1 MYLLRFALCP
11 NIWPILETKF
21 SGLLR
26 RMCVSQCL
34 NMRSVLLLICDLMLL
49 VCFCFIDRRAKY
61 LAPREEFSIFP
72 CCCCPECAFSSS
84 CLECPL
90 LFCYL
95 PIPISPAYFLETL
108 AKCTQML
115 PVMLGLAGL
124 PILKINE
131 TNTSAPP
138 FFVRIIHIVA
148 HNDNSLNSIL
158 LCQFPFVLHSYILTG
173 SLQFT
178 ILTRHTINSVVSL
191 YESMCICSVY
201 MELLS

>member
-1 MYLLRFALCP
+1 MDCWGECL
-11 NIWPILETKF
+11 
-21 SGLLR
+21 
-26 RMCVSQCL
+26 CVSQCL
-34 NMRSVLLLICDLMLL
+34 NMCSVLPLICDVMLL

-90 LFCYL
+90 LFCSL

-115 PVMLGLAGL
+115 PVMLGLSGL

-131 TNTSAPP
+131 TNKQTPQPP
-138 FFVRIIHIVA
+138 F
-148 HNDNSLNSIL
+148 LWE
-158 LCQFPFVLHSYILTG
+158 SYILHIMIIHWIV
-173 SLQFT
+173 FYY
-178 ILTRHTINSVVSL
+178 VSF
-191 YESMCICSVY
+191 
-201 MELLS
+201 LLSYTLTYWQGLYSLLF